1 MLHFLHLTP
10 LAGVIIEPDFWKNYS
25 SLTTENFVRKN
36 PKASD
41 KSPHASDKNPK
52 ASDKNKQ
59 ASEKTNRL
67 PRKRHKV
74 WDKHGEPPRDDVEA
88 SQVQEV
94 QEVQVVQVHSGLA

>member
-10 LAGVIIEPDFWKNYS
+10 LAGVIIEPDFWDNYS

-41 KSPHASDKNPK
+41 KSPHASDKSPK

-59 ASEKTNRL
+59 ASDEQK
-67 PRKRHKV
+67 
-74 WDKHGEPPRDDVEA
+74 
-88 SQVQEV
+88 QV
-94 QEVQVVQVHSGLA
+94 SGAGSAGNIVNSE